1 MNAVFESPKKGKEKG
16 KEEGKIK
23 IQNAN
28 NIFNQN
34 FDY

>member
-1 MNAVFESPKKGKEKG
+1 MNAVLESPKKGKEKG

-23 IQNAN
+23 IQNVN